1 MQCERSRECQ
11 VAREMQGILAGMS
24 SAAAV
29 AEKGAEM
36 RHMVGGET
44 GGLED
49 GRGGVLTLG

>member
-1 MQCERSRECQ
+1 MQGERSRECQ

-36 RHMVGGET
+36 RHTVEERQADYRMEEEVG
-44 GGLED
+44 
-49 GRGGVLTLG
+49 